1 MTGFAMRTTRLG
13 LPCLAALASS
23 ALIVSGS
30 LAPAP
35 LVKVPAPH
43 QHRPAD
49 VRARHVDGSYD
60 STNWSGYAA
69 TGTNFTQVTGTWKI
83 PASSCAKGSS
93 TEYAAFWIG
102 LDGWT
107 SSSVEQTGTDS
118 DCSNG
123 TPSYYAWYEFYPEP
137 SYYAGRLTNL
147 SPGDIMT
154 SSVTYN
160 AAKAQFTAVI
170 TDVTKNL
177 SYTATFSPTRQTGTP
192 ARTSAEWIAEAPSI
206 EVGRKAEVAPLADF
220 NVIDFGPD
228 YYTTTG
234 TNSATIGAAAP
245 TPIGA
250 FGVNLNSS
258 TMVSDGKTVVPM
270 ATPSVPTQDGSSFYV
285 TWNNVGP

>member
-1 MTGFAMRTTRLG
+1 MGFAMRTTRWG

-30 LAPAP
+30 LTPAP

-43 QHRPAD
+43 QHRTAD
-49 VRARHVDGSYD
+49 IRARHVDGSYD

-69 TGTNFTQVTGTWKI
+69 TGANFTAVTGTWKI
-83 PASSCAKGSS
+83 PASTCAKGPGSQA
-93 TEYAAFWIG
+93 EYAAFWIG

-154 SSVTYN
+154 SSVTYST
-160 AAKAQFTAVI
+160 AKAQFTAVI

-177 SYTATFSPTRQTGTP
+177 SYTATFS
-192 ARTSAEWIAEAPSI
+192 
-206 EVGRKAEVAPLADF
+206 
-220 NVIDFGPD
+220 
-228 YYTTTG
+228 
-234 TNSATIGAAAP
+234 
-245 TPIGA
+245 
-250 FGVNLNSS
+250 
-258 TMVSDGKTVVPM
+258 
-270 ATPSVPTQDGSSFYV
+270 
-285 TWNNVGP
+285 

>member
-1 MTGFAMRTTRLG
+1 MTGRVIRTTRLG
-13 LPCLAALASS
+13 LPCLAAVASS
-23 ALIVSGS
+23 ALIVTGA

-35 LVKVPAPH
+35 LAKIPAPH

-49 VRARHVDGSYD
+49 IRARHVDGSYD

-69 TGTNFTQVTGTWKI
+69 TGTNFTQVTGTWKV
-83 PASSCAKGSS
+83 PASTCAKGSS

-160 AAKAQFTAVI
+160 AAKTQFTAVI
-170 TDVTKNL
+170 TDTT
-177 SYTATFSPTRQTGTP
+177 SGISFTTTFTP
-192 ARTSAEWIAEAPSI
+192 AKRTAAPARSSAEWIAEAPSV
-206 EVGRKAEVAPLADF
+206 EVGRKVEVAPLADF
-220 NVIDFGPD
+220 NVIDFGPS
-228 YYTTTG
+228 YFTTAG

-245 TPIGA
+245 TLMGA
-250 FGVNLNSS
+250 FGANLNSS

-270 ATPSVPTQDGSSFYV
+270 ATPSAPSQDGSSFYV
-285 TWNNVGP
+285 TWNSVGP